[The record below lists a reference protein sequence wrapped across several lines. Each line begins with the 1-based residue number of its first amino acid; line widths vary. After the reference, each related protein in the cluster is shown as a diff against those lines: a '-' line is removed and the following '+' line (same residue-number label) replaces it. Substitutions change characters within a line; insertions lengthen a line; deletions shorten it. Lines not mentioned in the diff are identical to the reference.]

1 MSASDAG
8 APVRTLTPAEL
19 AARLARGDELVLL
32 DVREP
37 HEYALCRIAGSLHV
51 PLSELALRHV
61 ELDPERE
68 IVCIC
73 HHGIR
78 SASAA
83 AALARLDFER
93 MYNLQGGLDRWA
105 REVDPS
111 MPRY

>member
-1 MSASDAG
+1 MTGSCDVGS
-8 APVRTLTPAEL
+8 VTPREL
-19 AARLARGDELVLL
+19 QERLARGDELVLL

-37 HEYALCRIAGSLHV
+37 GEFEFCRIAGSRNV

-61 ELDPERE
+61 ELDPEQE
-68 IVCIC
+68 TVCIC

-83 AALARLDFER
+83 AALKRLDFDR
-93 MYNLQGGLDRWA
+93 VVNLVGGVERWA
-105 REVDPS
+105 REIDAS

>member
-1 MSASDAG
+1 MTGG
-8 APVRTLTPAEL
+8 AEVRPLAPAEL
-19 AARLARGDELVLL
+19 AARLARGEELVLL

-37 HEYALCRIAGSLHV
+37 HEFELCRIEGSLHI
-51 PLSELALRHV
+51 PLAELSLRHV

-78 SASAA
+78 SANAA
-83 AALARLDFER
+83 AALARLDFDR
-93 MYNLQGGLDRWA
+93 LCNLVGGVDRWA
-105 REVDPS
+105 REVDPR

>member
-1 MSASDAG
+1 MSASG
-8 APVRTLTPAEL
+8 GVGSLTPTEL
-19 AARLARGDELVLL
+19 EARLARGDELVLL
-32 DVREP
+32 DVRERA
-37 HEYALCRIAGSLHV
+37 EFELCRIPGSRNV
-51 PLSELALRHV
+51 PLSELSLRHV

-68 IVCIC
+68 TVCIC

-93 MYNLQGGLDRWA
+93 VANLVGGVERWA
-105 REVDPS
+105 REVDPT

>member
-1 MSASDAG
+1 MSADAE
-8 APVRTLTPAEL
+8 VESLTPSEL
-19 AARLARGDELVLL
+19 QERLERGHAIVLL

-37 HEYALCRIAGSLHV
+37 VEFELCRIEGSRNV
-51 PLSELALRHV
+51 PLSELSLRHV
-61 ELDPERE
+61 ELDPEQVT
-68 IVCIC
+68 VCIC

-83 AALARLDFER
+83 AALKQLDFDR
-93 MYNLQGGLDRWA
+93 VANLLGGVERWA